1 MTVRLSIFGR
11 TALAAGAAVVALTNP
26 ARADLIAVL
35 GDVTSG
41 PVLRRLRNRIGS
53 TSDGRSMLDALHPAR
68 FPEHGSASLTILR
81 ELPDGSLGRE
91 YARFMDVRKFTP
103 ESRHA
108 VRFVEDP
115 TDAWVLQRYRDV
127 HDLWHV
133 LTGMPTTVLGE
144 LAQKWFEAAQT
155 GLPVAVISAVF
166 GPVRLPLE
174 QQRLLMTELIP
185 WAIRTGRRAPDL
197 LAIRYEDRLE
207 DSVEDLRKEWGI
219 IVPDVKMKGLKRKQ
233 S

>member
-1 MTVRLSIFGR
+1 MTAHLSIFGR
-11 TALAAGAAVVALTNP
+11 TALAAGAAVVALANP

-41 PVLRRLRNRIGS
+41 PVLRRLRHRVGS
-53 TSDGRSMLDALHPAR
+53 TPEGRSMLDALHPAR
-68 FPEHGSASLTILR
+68 FPEHGGASLTALR
-81 ELPDGSLGRE
+81 NLPDGTLGRE
-91 YARFMDVRKFTP
+91 YARFMDVRKFSP

-108 VRFVEDP
+108 VRFVDDP
-115 TDAWVLQRYRDV
+115 ADAWVLQRYRDV

-166 GPVRLPLE
+166 GPMRLPAE
-174 QQRLLMTELIP
+174 QQKLLVTELVP
-185 WAIRTGRRAPDL
+185 WAVATGRRAPDL

-207 DSVEDLRKEWGI
+207 QTVEALREEWSI
-219 IVPDVKMKGLKRKQ
+219 TVPDVEMKGLRRKRG
-233 S
+233 